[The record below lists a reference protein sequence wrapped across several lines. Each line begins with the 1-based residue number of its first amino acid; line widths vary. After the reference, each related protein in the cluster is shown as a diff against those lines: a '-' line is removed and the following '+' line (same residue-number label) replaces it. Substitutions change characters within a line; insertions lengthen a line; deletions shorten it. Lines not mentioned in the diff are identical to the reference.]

1 MRVLAFALI
10 FCSFPVLIFAQAF
23 PEIHCKHFFYGYPT
37 GTPSTN
43 DLIIRDVYAL
53 SSNDY
58 TKFADWVA
66 YRLDRET
73 VSGESKTERKWKADP
88 WLDDEE
94 TLEPDDF
101 KNVSDLRMDRGHQA
115 PLASFKGTEY
125 AADTN
130 FLSNITPQKSD
141 LNQGAWVRLENKE
154 RDLALSY
161 GEIYVITG
169 PLYEKEMPKLP
180 NADEVH
186 VIPSGYWKI
195 ILIKTG
201 NALNSISVASFIFDQ
216 ESKRGDELIDHLAT
230 IDEIERRSGL
240 DFLRELPDAIEEQ
253 IESKDFRE
261 WAVEHLRQ

>member
-1 MRVLAFALI
+1 
-10 FCSFPVLIFAQAF
+10 
-23 PEIHCKHFFYGYPT
+23 
-37 GTPSTN
+37 
-43 DLIIRDVYAL
+43 
-53 SSNDY
+53 
-58 TKFADWVA
+58 
-66 YRLDRET
+66 
-73 VSGESKTERKWKADP
+73 
-88 WLDDEE
+88 
-94 TLEPDDF
+94 
-101 KNVSDLRMDRGHQA
+101 
-115 PLASFKGTEY
+115 
-125 AADTN
+125 
-130 FLSNITPQKSD
+130 
-141 LNQGAWVRLENKE
+141 
-154 RDLALSY
+154 
-161 GEIYVITG
+161 
-169 PLYEKEMPKLP
+169 MPKLP